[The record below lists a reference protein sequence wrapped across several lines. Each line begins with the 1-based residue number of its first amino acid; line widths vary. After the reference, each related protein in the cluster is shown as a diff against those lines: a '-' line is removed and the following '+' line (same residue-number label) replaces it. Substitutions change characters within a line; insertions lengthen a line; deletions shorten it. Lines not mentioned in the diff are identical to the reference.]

1 MVTQSM
7 TSCHPEGRVF
17 CEPKDLNLKLS
28 KRKSLWRPGAIRNAK
43 ITAGKVAG
51 KKSLRVLAFV
61 GTAF

>member
-1 MVTQSM
+1 MDSFPWRVVILRASDKD
-7 TSCHPEGRVF
+7 EGSQ
-17 CEPKDLNLKLS
+17 PQLS